1 MKLRLPFV
9 FILVVALMVLP
20 VSGPRPAAAQEKFQD
35 QTSVVVVEVP
45 VQVVKDGKPVGGL
58 TAENF
63 EVWDGKVRRP
73 ITSFEVVDLAAPAA
87 PGARPARVPPAARR
101 NFLLLFDLAFTGRDS
116 LEKAEAAARDLLAQ
130 GLHPQ
135 DLVGIAFYSPARGLA
150 MPVGFTSDRRQVE
163 RVLDALAVLLRGDV
177 KAAERQRRQAE
188 EVRGHDPLGLAAA
201 DFPALVYGLGSLT
214 GHEVALSG
222 EALAWVSNRRA
233 PHAIDLLANALN
245 HMQIIMNPHVAEA
258 KRGKVGAMSEDLGAL
273 ARMLRDVEGRKALV
287 FFSDGFDEDMLLGQR
302 TERSASSVGT
312 IGNLYGN
319 SRTLNDLNKMLEEF
333 RRSGWVIHS
342 VETKGVTSYNIGT
355 EGLFYLAN
363 QTGGTLFNNS
373 NNLGDAMGR
382 MLAASSQ
389 TYLLSF
395 PADDVPADGA
405 FRKLRVELKSA
416 PRGARVVHRAGW
428 HAPTPAAQRQG
439 VERRF
444 AAADLVVAGEE
455 RAEIPVA
462 VLATPFE
469 GTEERGYV
477 PVVVE
482 IDGAALAAETTA
494 EGAALEL
501 YAYAFDGEGRV
512 QDFFAQ
518 QLRLD
523 SERAAAAGAAGVRFV
538 GDLRLPPG
546 EHELRLLVRGGASGK
561 TTLDVIPLVVP
572 TPQRVAKR
580 LLPPFFVAGGDS
592 ALTVREAGADAAGT
606 GYPFRLGEQPFVPEA
621 DPKLAA
627 GEEVR
632 LFVAGYHLATGDLEV
647 SGRVLSPDGKPVA
660 GGVLTGLGRVTAGDG
675 LDRVLA
681 TFRPEGLAP
690 GAYRLQVTLVEPQ
703 GGRLSASAPFRVGG
717 PS

>member
-1 MKLRLPFV
+1 MRRRLSSFLVP
-9 FILVVALMVLP
+9 VVALMVLP
-20 VSGPRPAAAQEKFQD
+20 VLGPGATAAQEKFQD

-45 VQVVKDGKPVGGL
+45 VQVVKDGKPVSGL

-63 EVWDGKVRRP
+63 EVWDGEVRRP

-87 PGARPARVPPAARR
+87 PGGRPPRVPTAARR
-101 NFLLLFDLAFTGRDS
+101 NFLLLFDLAFSNRQS
-116 LEKAEAAARDLLAQ
+116 LERAETAARDLLAR

-135 DLVGIAFYSPARGLA
+135 DLVGVALYSPTRGLA

-177 KAAERQRRQAE
+177 AAAERQRRQAQE
-188 EVRGHDPLGLAAA
+188 ARGKDPLGLAAA
-201 DFPALVYGLGSLT
+201 DFPSLVHGLGSLA
-214 GHEVALSG
+214 GVDVALSG
-222 EALAWVSNRRA
+222 EALSWISLQMGPQAL
-233 PHAIDLLANALN
+233 DLLANALG
-245 HMQIIMNPHVAEA
+245 HMAAIMNPHIAEA
-258 KRGKVGAMSEDLGAL
+258 KRGKVGAMTEDLGAL
-273 ARMLRDVEGRKALV
+273 ARMLREVEGRKTLV
-287 FFSDGFDEDMLLGQR
+287 FFSEGFDDDVMMGQR
-302 TERSASSVGT
+302 NERSASAGVGGT
-312 IGNLYGN
+312 LYGN
-319 SRTLNDLNKMLEEF
+319 SRALNDLNRMLEEF

-342 VETKGVTSYNIGT
+342 VETAGVGRGGVGE
-355 EGLFYLAN
+355 EGLFYVAN
-363 QTGGTLFNNS
+363 QTGGTYFNNT
-373 NNLGDAMGR
+373 NRLGEAMER

-405 FRKLRVELKSA
+405 FRKLRVELKGA

-428 HAPTPAAQRQG
+428 HAPTPASQRQG

-523 SERAAAAGAAGVRFV
+523 PERAAAAGAAGVRFV

-632 LFVAGYHLATGDLEV
+632 LFVAGYHLATGDLRV
-647 SGRVLSPDGKPVA
+647 SGRVLAADGQPVA

>member
-1 MKLRLPFV
+1 MKRRLPSV
-9 FILVVALMVLP
+9 LAPVAALILLPAL
-20 VSGPRPAAAQEKFQD
+20 GPRAAAAQEKFQD

-87 PGARPARVPPAARR
+87 PGARPPRVPTAARR
-101 NFLLLFDLAFTGRDS
+101 NFLLLFDLAFSDQRS
-116 LEKAEAAARDLLAQ
+116 LERAEGAARDLLAG

-135 DLVGIAFYSPARGLA
+135 DLVGVAFYSAARGLA

-163 RVLDALAVLLRGDV
+163 RVLDALAVLVRRDV
-177 KAAERQRRQAE
+177 AAAERQRKLAADS
-188 EVRGHDPLGLAAA
+188 RGHDPLGLAAA
-201 DFPALVYGLGSLT
+201 DFPALVHSLGSLA
-214 GHEVALSG
+214 GIEESLAE
-222 EALAWVSNRRA
+222 EALYWLSNRTA
-233 PHAIDLLANALN
+233 PHALDLLANAVN
-245 HMQIIMNPHVAEA
+245 HMAIITNPLVTES
-258 KRGKVGAMSEDLGAL
+258 KRGKLAAMTEDLAL
-273 ARMLRDVEGRKALV
+273 LAHLLRDVEGRKALV
-287 FFSDGFDEDMLLGQR
+287 FFSAGFTDEMMLGQIYD
-302 TERSASSVGT
+302 RSVSSVAQ
-312 IGNLYGN
+312 IGSLYGN
-319 SRTLNDLNKMLEEF
+319 SRTLNDLNAMLEEF

-342 VETKGVTSYNIGT
+342 VESVGAGGGRIGT
-355 EGLFYLAN
+355 ESLFYMAEE
-363 QTGGTLFNNS
+363 TGGTLFGNS
-373 NNLGDAMGR
+373 NDLGEAMER

-405 FRKLRVELKSA
+405 FRKLRVELKGA

-428 HAPTPAAQRQG
+428 HAPTPPAQRQG

-482 IDGAALAAETTA
+482 IGGAALAAETTA

-523 SERAAAAGAAGVRFV
+523 PERTAAAGAAGVRFV

-546 EHELRLLVRGGASGK
+546 EHELRLLVRGGASGR
-561 TTLDVIPLVVP
+561 TTLDVIALDVP
-572 TPQRVAKR
+572 SPRRVAKR
-580 LLPPFFVAGGDS
+580 LLPPFFVAGDDPV
-592 ALTVREAGADAAGT
+592 LTVREAGADAAGT

-621 DPKLAA
+621 DPELAA

-632 LFVAGYHLATGDLEV
+632 LFVAGYHLATGDLRV
-647 SGRVLSPDGKPVA
+647 SGRVLAADGQPVA
-660 GGVLTGLGRVTAGDG
+660 GGVLTGVGRVTAGDG

-690 GAYRLQVTLVEPQ
+690 GDYRLQVTLVEAK
-703 GGRLSASAPFRVGG
+703 GAAVSATAPFRVAG